1 MATKAKTKA
10 TYYVTNKELLK
21 ELIASKEKWKT
32 SNVERSPSECMSPR
46 LIEMLLLMVERYA
59 ERSNWSKYSYV
70 DELKGQA
77 ILSLCSNWHKFN
89 ENRVSANP
97 PNPFSFYTSVI
108 QNAFKYQ
115 IGKEK
120 KPQKVRDAIL
130 VDRGL
135 APSYGSQI
143 DSARESS
150 MVSLGSSSGGGYDD

>member
-1 MATKAKTKA
+1 MAKVKSKA

-21 ELIASKEKWKT
+21 ELIASKDKLRT
-32 SNVERSPSECMSPR
+32 SNTKRTPSECMSPR
-46 LIEMLLLMVERYA
+46 LVEMLMLMVDRYA

-77 ILSLCSNWHKFN
+77 VLSLCSNWHKFD
-89 ENRVSANP
+89 ENRISLNP

-120 KPQKVRDAIL
+120 KPQKVRDEIL
-130 VDRGL
+130 KARGL

-143 DSARESS
+143 DSARESA
-150 MVSLGSSSGGGYDD
+150 MSGGTGGGFDD